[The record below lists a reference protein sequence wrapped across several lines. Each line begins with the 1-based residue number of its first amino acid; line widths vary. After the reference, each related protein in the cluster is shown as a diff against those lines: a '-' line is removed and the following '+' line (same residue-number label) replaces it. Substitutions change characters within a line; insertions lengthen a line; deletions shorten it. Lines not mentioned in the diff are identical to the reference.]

1 MAATDPPP
9 PLFTATGTDAHAA
22 SADDRPTAAVVKDV
36 VGGVQSLVRQELEL
50 ARLELM
56 EGVNAKA
63 QAAGAGGAAGVLGLY
78 VVGFLGLAA
87 GYGLA
92 EVMALWAAFLVVAGV
107 LLLLLVAL
115 LLFAK
120 KRATATPVAPEQSI
134 ARIKEDVAWAKTLT
148 RR

>member
-1 MAATDPPP
+1 MATTDPPP
-9 PLFTATGTDAHAA
+9 PLFTATGTDQATAA
-22 SADDRPTAAVVKDV
+22 GDERSTAAVVKDV
-36 VGGVQSLVRQELEL
+36 VGGVQALVRQELEL

-56 EGVNAKA
+56 EGVSAKA

-78 VVGFLGLAA
+78 VVGFLGLAG

-92 EVMALWAAFLVVAGV
+92 EVMPLWAAFLVVAGV
-107 LLLLLVAL
+107 MLLLLVIL

-120 KRATATPVAPEQSI
+120 KRATSTPVAPEQSI